1 MTKGGPI
8 HTTYL
13 MSFFLYQKGLRV
25 FKLGYGSAV
34 GVVVAAIMA
43 VCIATYLYLYSK
55 GEELKA

>member
-1 MTKGGPI
+1 
-8 HTTYL
+8 

-34 GVVVAAIMA
+34 GVVIAAIMTA
-43 VCIATYLYLYSK
+43 CIATYLYLHSR